1 MMFEIAFSYNIY
13 PIHHERPRQDDNFEA
28 MFPASQHREAQLLWR
43 GDRPRRAASEEE
55 SRDRERERER
65 ERDV

>member
-1 MMFEIAFSYNIY
+1 MMSKIAFSYTIY
-13 PIHHERPRQDDNFEA
+13 PIHNQRPRQDDNFEA

-55 SRDRERERER
+55 FRDRERER
-65 ERDV
+65 DV